1 MEMIFSNCQETPIKR
16 RILFY
21 TCYTY
26 EKLIMPLF
34 ITFAHRFFTSTK
46 YVITYKT
53 HKTHLHVFWIIFS
66 FNICTAWPPFK
77 QTYFQWGFYYLVV
90 EKSTGPKFYKI
101 VIIFLSYLMLS
112 NACKRL
118 LTVILYLTIYIHERE
133 IWKVLLDEH
142 SNIPFGKLLEQV
154 HSCNVHAVNLFIY
167 L

>member
-77 QTYFQWGFYYLVV
+77 QTYFQWVFYYLVV
-90 EKSTGPKFYKI
+90 EKSTGPKRNNFSI
-101 VIIFLSYLMLS
+101 LSYVIKCMQKITYRNTIFNNLYS
-112 NACKRL
+112 WKR
-118 LTVILYLTIYIHERE
+118 
-133 IWKVLLDEH
+133 
-142 SNIPFGKLLEQV
+142 NLE
-154 HSCNVHAVNLFIY
+154 SFIRRAQ
-167 L
+167 

>member
-77 QTYFQWGFYYLVV
+77 QTYFQWVFYYLVV
-90 EKSTGPKFYKI
+90 EKSNDTKILNNCKHFYP
-101 VIIFLSYLMLS
+101 FF
-112 NACKRL
+112 NACNFFVMMIKYSFLPNPR
-118 LTVILYLTIYIHERE
+118 
-133 IWKVLLDEH
+133 
-142 SNIPFGKLLEQV
+142 S
-154 HSCNVHAVNLFIY
+154 A
-167 L
+167 